1 MQHLRDNEIWV
12 PQKSGLV
19 EAYLMNLKAVREA
32 EASLQ
37 EHGVIMEGA
46 KQNPASAVLVRHTAT
61 LNKLAEQLA
70 LGKGKVAP
78 TAPAKSA
85 KPVASTWSV

>member
-1 MQHLRDNEIWV
+1 MPNPVTAKKSRLAAIQSKSEAKTSPLPPLPKSLPKEYRNEWRALVQHLRDNEIWV

-37 EHGVIMEGA
+37 QVRRYHG
-46 KQNPASAVLVRHTAT
+46 RR
-61 LNKLAEQLA
+61 
-70 LGKGKVAP
+70 
-78 TAPAKSA
+78 
-85 KPVASTWSV
+85 